1 MQKYIRAN
9 ATVKQVLVALAALL
23 AGCTVGPNYKAP
35 KLDDVPTSYATT
47 QPTAD
52 TTAICHWWETFHDPK
67 LNNLITRAVA
77 SNLDLKLAEER
88 VVESRAQLDLTS
100 GNLFPTGD
108 LTGGYTK
115 TQISKEAGIAGFL
128 GNSGG
133 GASSATVG
141 GASGGTG
148 AGAGSAVSGNL
159 ARPGAAKSSS
169 SSTGF
174 AIPGHLEVYQAGFDA
189 SWEIDV
195 FGGIRRTIE
204 ASDADLAATE
214 EARRD
219 ALVTLLGDVARN
231 YIEVRGKQRQLKVA
245 NDNVRSQNDTLELTQ
260 SRYKAGLATD
270 LDVARAQAQVNSTE
284 SAIPTLETS
293 LKQSIHRLGVLL
305 GEPPEAL
312 LEELSKEGP
321 IPPPVTNAVPVGLPS
336 ELLRRRPDVRR
347 AERQF
352 AAATARIGVATADLF
367 PRFSLTGTLG
377 LESQKFKD
385 LARGDSFFWNI
396 GPSVSWPILDAGKI
410 TSNIRV
416 QKARQEEA
424 LLQYKNTVLTSL
436 EDVENALTGYEQEQI
451 REQSLSHAVDANQ
464 RAVQLAT
471 LLYKK
476 GLADF
481 LNVLDAQRD
490 LFASQD
496 QLIQSQQNVSADLVA
511 LYKALGGGWE
521 IGEKQ

>member
-1 MQKYIRAN
+1 MLVSSMQKYHLI
-9 ATVKQVLVALAALL
+9 VFAALL
-23 AGCTVGPNYKAP
+23 AGCTVGPDYKAP
-35 KLDDVPTSYATT
+35 EMKEIPGSYATT
-47 QPTAD
+47 QPSAD
-52 TTAICHWWETFHDPK
+52 ATTHWWETFHDPK
-67 LNNLITRAVA
+67 LNDLVARAIV

-88 VVESRAQLDLTS
+88 VIEARAQVDLTS

-128 GNSGG
+128 GAGGSGTSG
-133 GASSATVG
+133 ATVG
-141 GASGGTG
+141 GASNGTG
-148 AGAGSAVSGNL
+148 AGGPITGARSNL
-159 ARPGAAKSSS
+159 ARPNAASGGSSG
-169 SSTGF
+169 GF

-195 FGGIRRTIE
+195 FGGIRRTVE
-204 ASDADLAATE
+204 ASNADLGAQV

-231 YIEVRGKQRQLKVA
+231 YIQVRGLQRQLKVA
-245 NDNVRSQNDTLELTQ
+245 NDNVASQRDTLDLTQ
-260 SRYKAGLATD
+260 SRFKAGLATD
-270 LDVARAQAQVNSTE
+270 LDVARAEAQVNTTQA
-284 SAIPTLETS
+284 AIPTLEIS

-305 GEPPEAL
+305 GEPPESL
-312 LEELSKEGP
+312 LDELSREGP
-321 IPPPVTNAVPVGLPS
+321 IPPPVTDAVPVGLPS
-336 ELLRRRPDVRR
+336 DLLRRRPDIRR
-347 AERQF
+347 AEREL
-352 AAATARIGVATADLF
+352 AAATARIGVAKADLF
-367 PRFSLTGTLG
+367 PRFSLTGALG
-377 LESQKFKD
+377 LESQQFKS

-396 GPSVSWPILDAGKI
+396 GPSISWPILDAGKI

-416 QKARQEEA
+416 QNAREREA
-424 LLQYKNTVLTSL
+424 MILYKRTVLTSL
-436 EDVENALTGYEQEQI
+436 EDVENALTAYEQEQV
-451 REQSLSHAVDANQ
+451 REQSLARAVDANQ

-496 QLIQSQQNVSADLVA
+496 QLIRSQQDVSADLVA

-521 IGEKQ
+521 IGEKP